1 MRRIVTLVLASIV
14 FSVAFVLFTPISF
27 VPSEMSFGGS
37 LAEIGLSVAFISN
50 YALLVVLGLS
60 TVAIGF
66 GYTLAFWMQGS
77 KTEMIPTP
85 QLVVSTLLLFGN
97 VTLLGIAYMWVLTT
111 PI

>member
-1 MRRIVTLVLASIV
+1 MRRTVKLGLASIV
-14 FSVAFVLFTPISF
+14 LSVAFVVFTPVRF

-37 LAEIGLSVAFISN
+37 VAEIGLSVAFISN

-66 GYTLAFWMQGS
+66 GYTLTFWVQSS
-77 KTEMIPTP
+77 KTDIIPTP
-85 QLVVSTLLLFGN
+85 QLIISTLLLFGN
-97 VTLLGIAYMWVLTT
+97 VTLLGMAYMWVLTT